1 MKSEIRCQAKIP
13 ETCWKHGQGLGYTAN
28 RGIKNLLGSAQKPHS
43 EEEIF
48 RKALKTYDSAHM
60 ASVIV
65 SFAERTE
72 NFNAKNIKAAIL
84 MAADLHKTDLRA
96 NRAHHDKTPY
106 IEHPLRNTLRVIRYG
121 CTSEAVL
128 IGELLHDT
136 VEDHPYE
143 IARQYAKQEP
153 RDEHHAREISYAYI
167 AKRFSPRAS
176 KMVHGMSNPIIED
189 KHAPVAVKNISY
201 HDHFVEAIKDEDV
214 LVGKTSDITDNAF
227 SLHYTESGM
236 TSIGVYKKTVKYLMV
251 MDSLESRLKRA
262 YVNGSLPVADHGVR
276 TMIKQ
281 VQEGRIKLLELNF
294 RHDPANRVQS

>member
-1 MKSEIRCQAKIP
+1 MNTEIRCQAKKP
-13 ETCWKHGQGLGYTAN
+13 STCWKHGQGLGFIAN
-28 RGIKNLLGSAQKPHS
+28 RGIKDLLGSVRKPHS
-43 EEEIF
+43 EEEVF
-48 RKALKTYDSAHM
+48 RKALKTYNSEHM

-65 SFAERTE
+65 SFAEKTE
-72 NFNAKNIKAAIL
+72 GINAKNVKAAIL
-84 MAADLHKTDLRA
+84 MAADLHKPDLRA
-96 NRAHHDKTPY
+96 NRAHYDKTPY
-106 IEHPLRNTLRVIRYG
+106 IEHPLRNTLRLIRYG
-121 CTSEAVL
+121 CKTEAVL

-189 KHAPVAVKNISY
+189 KNVSTADKNISY
-201 HDHFVEAIKDEDV
+201 YNHFVTAIKGGDV

-236 TSIGVYKKTVKYLMV
+236 TSLSVYKKTVKYLMV
-251 MDSLESRLKRA
+251 MDALESRLKMA
-262 YVNGSLPVADHGVR
+262 YVKGDLPVSDKGLA
-276 TMIKQ
+276 TMIRQ
-281 VQEGRIKLLELNF
+281 VQDGRIKLLELNF
-294 RHDPANRVQS
+294 RHDPANRK